1 LKKALDD
8 CIVDVEALVKEIE
21 QIEIEIDKVNKDTEA
36 KIQLEPGTP
45 APVPAAKPD
54 ENESK
59 MEAEPETP
67 DKMEAKPETPDNK
80 TAPTAE
86 I

>member
-1 LKKALDD
+1 
-8 CIVDVEALVKEIE
+8 
-21 QIEIEIDKVNKDTEA
+21 
-36 KIQLEPGTP
+36 
-45 APVPAAKPD
+45 
-54 ENESK
+54 

-86 I
+86 IWALLLSSYVS

>member
-54 ENESK
+54 E